1 MFTNRWKGGEAMFLI
16 PVYIN
21 IPADPSRCAPKQFIH
36 FHCTTSTYEHK
47 GHYARILSQLRSSV
61 YFELNRKSYTSTLI
75 CFSYSFYK
83 FRIPYKSVFT

>member
-47 GHYARILSQLRSSV
+47 GHYARIL
-61 YFELNRKSYTSTLI
+61 
-75 CFSYSFYK
+75 
-83 FRIPYKSVFT
+83 